1 MKLDQINEG
10 DKSGWE
16 SLVEIGGQGARL
28 VGEMGGE
35 ETHMER
41 VERPGMKSFLSRF
54 LQWV

>member
-28 VGEMGGE
+28 VGGMGSE

-41 VERPGMKSFLSRF
+41 IERPGMKAFPSRF